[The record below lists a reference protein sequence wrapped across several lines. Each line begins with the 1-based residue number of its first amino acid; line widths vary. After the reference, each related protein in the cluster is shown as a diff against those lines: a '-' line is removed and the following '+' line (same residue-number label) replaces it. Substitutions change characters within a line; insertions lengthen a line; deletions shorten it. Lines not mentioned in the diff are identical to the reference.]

1 MGCSTIKKFAI
12 FITIITVVLLITPLV
27 GYGYVK
33 YKLFILEKDTYNY
46 LLEKYDKND
55 FKIETNFGM
64 KGPLYTSTVVFE
76 DEKDIEY
83 IYINNQ
89 GNIVQIIPDPS
100 IYNFKHTEKPS
111 LE

>member
-1 MGCSTIKKFAI
+1 MGYSTIKKFTI
-12 FITIITVVLLITPLV
+12 FITTITVVLLITPLV
-27 GYGYVK
+27 GYGHIK
-33 YKLFILEKDTYNY
+33 YKLFILEKNTSNY

-55 FKIETNFGM
+55 YKIETNFGM
-64 KGPLYTSTVVFE
+64 KGPLYTSIVIFE

-89 GNIVQIIPDPS
+89 GNIVQIIPNPI

>member
-12 FITIITVVLLITPLV
+12 FLSTITDVLLLTPLV
-27 GYGYVK
+27 GYGYIK
-33 YKLFILEKDTYNY
+33 YRLFILEKDTSNY
-46 LLEKYDKND
+46 LLEKYDKNA

-64 KGPLYTSTVVFE
+64 KGSLYTSTVVFE

-100 IYNFKHTEKPS
+100 IYI
-111 LE
+111 